1 MRNSRYLHIILI
13 ILFAASIFPSCS
25 TKKNTPATRH
35 YQSFITRYNVY
46 YNGDKHYIE
55 QIDKMEN
62 SYQDDYSS
70 GRVYIHPVEALTNS
84 KAPQPG
90 TNYDRTIEKMQK
102 AIQLHSIKISPKRD
116 RNKMRDP
123 RYREYVKR
131 GEFNPFIHNA
141 WYLMAQAQYYNG
153 DFLGAS
159 STFKYI
165 AKNFTWMPELV
176 TNCTLWEMR
185 SYTTM
190 GWMTEAS
197 NIAERIKPTDI
208 ITTENRE
215 IYNIT
220 FADYY
225 LKEGK
230 IKEAV
235 PFLENAIN
243 DTNKGQHT
251 RLNFLLGEVYAE
263 IGDNPKA
270 YAAFQQA
277 AKSSSA
283 TYRTKFNARIKQSE
297 VFSKADISTEVKS
310 LKRMTNYDRNKEY
323 LDQIYYAI
331 ANLHLT
337 RGDTANAVSNYILS
351 IEKSTRN
358 GIDKAL
364 SQIKLG
370 ELYYETQQ
378 YDLAQPCYTEA
389 VPQLPETFLNYA
401 QIKLRSEILD
411 ELAVFAQN
419 VTLQDSLLTLSAMTP
434 EEQTK
439 VAERLIAELE
449 KQEKE
454 QQEEMARQEF
464 IAQQAAQGN
473 NRPNQN
479 NAPTTFQVSSS
490 DNSWYFYNSSTK
502 SAGKTEFQKRWG
514 SRKLEDNWRRIN
526 KTTFSMDEFDE
537 SNYDEDGNLIDNQDE
552 SEPLTEEEQISKEDA
567 KRMDD
572 PHYVEYYLKQIPK
585 TEAEIQISKDIIQ
598 EGLFNIGL
606 ILKDKLEDYN
616 SAAIQFNRLL
626 TDYPYNVY
634 KLDIYY
640 NMYLMYMRINE
651 TVRAEKYRQLI
662 LTEFTESMYGV
673 ALLDENYID
682 NLRNM
687 DREQEEIYLKAYNAY
702 LNNDNAMVH
711 AVYEQMMRKYPLSK
725 IMPKFMFIDALSY
738 VTEKNFDKFRS
749 TLTEMLERYPETD
762 ITPVASSMLKQIA
775 QGRKLEG
782 GSSNMRGIYWST
794 RLSNDSTGVSL
805 DAELTPFEAD
815 LDKPQLLVL
824 VFPVDTV
831 SSNNLLFEIAKHNFN
846 SFVVK
851 DFDLEQMN
859 FGPMGLIII
868 KGFANFDEL
877 THYRSVLNSNSAF
890 IMPKEVKPVM
900 ISVNNFQLLLNEG
913 RSFEEYFN
921 FMEENSFDDVE
932 ERALGVQ
939 Y

>member
-537 SNYDEDGNLIDNQDE
+537 SNYDEDGNLIDNQD
-552 SEPLTEEEQISKEDA
+552 
-567 KRMDD
+567 
-572 PHYVEYYLKQIPK
+572 
-585 TEAEIQISKDIIQ
+585 
-598 EGLFNIGL
+598 
-606 ILKDKLEDYN
+606 
-616 SAAIQFNRLL
+616 
-626 TDYPYNVY
+626 
-634 KLDIYY
+634 
-640 NMYLMYMRINE
+640 
-651 TVRAEKYRQLI
+651 
-662 LTEFTESMYGV
+662 
-673 ALLDENYID
+673 
-682 NLRNM
+682 
-687 DREQEEIYLKAYNAY
+687 
-702 LNNDNAMVH
+702 
-711 AVYEQMMRKYPLSK
+711 
-725 IMPKFMFIDALSY
+725 
-738 VTEKNFDKFRS
+738 
-749 TLTEMLERYPETD
+749 
-762 ITPVASSMLKQIA
+762 
-775 QGRKLEG
+775 
-782 GSSNMRGIYWST
+782 
-794 RLSNDSTGVSL
+794 
-805 DAELTPFEAD
+805 
-815 LDKPQLLVL
+815 
-824 VFPVDTV
+824 
-831 SSNNLLFEIAKHNFN
+831 
-846 SFVVK
+846 
-851 DFDLEQMN
+851 
-859 FGPMGLIII
+859 
-868 KGFANFDEL
+868 
-877 THYRSVLNSNSAF
+877 
-890 IMPKEVKPVM
+890 
-900 ISVNNFQLLLNEG
+900 
-913 RSFEEYFN
+913 
-921 FMEENSFDDVE
+921 
-932 ERALGVQ
+932 
-939 Y
+939 